1 MLKILR
7 PRGIRSLKFVPSSGP
22 GAFFP
27 GVFLTGALPPG
38 RYEGHW
44 SPDRVRGVLVPGKL
58 WGHSFPF
65 KMGRHFF
72 PINLL
77 GHSWSGQ
84 LLGAFIPQK
93 SSGYSLFIPCMILF
107 SGYQGFYSFMVLFFL
122 VTKLVTYSCMMLF
135 FWFSLKKTGNFA
147 INTKHSNIFFRSTM
161 FFIKMGIGE
170 AFVLNQLVGAFVPDQ
185 NLGSFI
191 PQKSHLL
198 GASVPL
204 HQNIPWNGN
213 V

>member
-1 MLKILR
+1 MLFFGL
-7 PRGIRSLKFVPSSGP
+7 PRFL
-22 GAFFP
+22 FFYD
-27 GVFLTGALPPG
+27 A
-38 RYEGHW
+38 
-44 SPDRVRGVLVPGKL
+44 
-58 WGHSFPF
+58 
-65 KMGRHFF
+65 
-72 PINLL
+72 I
-77 GHSWSGQ
+77 
-84 LLGAFIPQK
+84 
-93 SSGYSLFIPCMILF
+93 
-107 SGYQGFYSFMVLFFL
+107 FL

-204 HQNIPWNGN
+204 HQNIP
-213 V
+213 